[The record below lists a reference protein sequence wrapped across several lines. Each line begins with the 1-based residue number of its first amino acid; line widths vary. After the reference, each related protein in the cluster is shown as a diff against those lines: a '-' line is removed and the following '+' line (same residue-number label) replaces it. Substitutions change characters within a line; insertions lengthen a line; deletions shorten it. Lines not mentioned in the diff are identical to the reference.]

1 MSIANTA
8 TVKMVQ
14 NVINGTT
21 PLKAAAIG
29 DAAFPVGTIL
39 QRTDSVSP
47 ASLFG
52 GTWERIAGRF
62 LLGDAGGGTLGETG
76 GEETHTLTSSEMPSH
91 KHSITIDSGGSHS
104 HTLGAFSDS
113 TGTAG
118 GKYEAWRG
126 GSGLSTNSGGS
137 HTHTASIGYT
147 GSGGAHNNMP
157 PYIKVSIW
165 KRIA

>member
-62 LLGDAGGGTLGETG
+62 LLGDAGGGRLAKQAAKKRTPLP
-76 GEETHTLTSSEMPSH
+76 LR
-91 KHSITIDSGGSHS
+91 KCRAI
-104 HTLGAFSDS
+104 S
-113 TGTAG
+113 T
-118 GKYEAWRG
+118 
-126 GSGLSTNSGGS
+126 
-137 HTHTASIGYT
+137 
-147 GSGGAHNNMP
+147 
-157 PYIKVSIW
+157 V
-165 KRIA
+165 